1 MSDPLDSAIEARLAA
16 LIERLSPSSRTILAR
31 AIASQLRATQS
42 GRIAAQRNPDGSA
55 FEPRKPQLR
64 HRKKNLR
71 AGMFNKLR
79 TNTWLKAKANADG
92 AVVAFTRDVE
102 RIARVH
108 QLGLRDRVNRKTNL
122 EADYPARQLL
132 CLTVVEEALL
142 DTLIST
148 HLAGAL

>member
-1 MSDPLDSAIEARLAA
+1 MADAIDGQIEARLSA
-16 LIERLSPSSRTILAR
+16 LIERLSPSSRTALAR
-31 AIASQLRATQS
+31 TLAAQLRATQS
-42 GRIAAQRNPDGSA
+42 ARIAAQHNPDGSA

-64 HRKKNLR
+64 RQKKNLR

-79 TNTWLKAKANADG
+79 TTTWLKAKGTADG

-108 QLGLRDRVNRKTNL
+108 QLGLRDRVNRRTNL

-132 CLTVVEEALL
+132 GLTTIEEALL
-142 DTLIST
+142 NTLIST
-148 HLAGAL
+148 HLADAL

>member
-1 MSDPLDSAIEARLAA
+1 MADPLDAPIEARLSA
-16 LIERLSPSSRTILAR
+16 LIERLSPSSRTALAR
-31 AIASQLRATQS
+31 LIAAQLRATQS
-42 GRIAAQRNPDGSA
+42 ARIAAQKNPDGSA

-64 HRKKNLR
+64 RQKKNLR

-79 TNTWLKAKANADG
+79 TTTWLKAKANADG
-92 AVVAFTRDVE
+92 AVVAFARDVE

-132 CLTVVEEALL
+132 GLTPVEEALL
-142 DTLIST
+142 HVVITD
-148 HLAGAL
+148 HLAFAL

>member
-1 MSDPLDSAIEARLAA
+1 MADAIDGQIEARLAA
-16 LIERLSPSSRTILAR
+16 LIERLSPSSRTALAR
-31 AIASQLRATQS
+31 VIATQLRATQS
-42 GRIAAQRNPDGSA
+42 ARIAAQRNPDGSA

-64 HRKKNLR
+64 RKKKNLR

-79 TNTWLKAKANADG
+79 TNTWLKTKSTADG
-92 AVVAFTRDVE
+92 AVVAFTNDVA

-122 EADYPARQLL
+122 QADYPARQLL
-132 CLTVVEEALL
+132 GLTTLEEALL

-148 HLAGAL
+148 HLADAL

>member
-1 MSDPLDSAIEARLAA
+1 MADQLDAAIEARLSA
-16 LIERLSPSSRTILAR
+16 LIERLSPSSRTALAR
-31 AIASQLRATQS
+31 LIAAQLRATQS
-42 GRIAAQRNPDGSA
+42 ARIAAQQNPDGSA
-55 FEPRKPQLR
+55 FEPRKRQLR
-64 HRKKNLR
+64 RQKKNLR
-71 AGMFNKLR
+71 VGMFNKLR

-92 AVVAFTRDVE
+92 AVVAFTREVE

-132 CLTVVEEALL
+132 GLTVVEEALL

-148 HLAGAL
+148 YLAGAL